1 MKKNKGLFLSHVD
14 DASGA
19 PKALSNILKFILTQY
34 KIDIDIFV
42 CQPKTLG
49 FFENLENNQN
59 NKGSVKVEY
68 LKQKKKSSIFLI
80 RKFESLFDRKIAKI
94 RVNKNLK
101 SYHENY
107 DFIFFNSISYNFLKT
122 DLDKITIP
130 KYLYLH
136 EGSFFLFEYI
146 KGDYSIFDKFDHIFV
161 PSKQVAKNLIHYG
174 IPENKITLLQ
184 LFLNDDEINGSK
196 SSILKN
202 ENFVVG
208 NLAYLHAGKGIE
220 YFLATAKLYKE
231 LYPNDKIIFKWK
243 GCNPETSLFKL
254 TNSEIQNA
262 GLEDVVF
269 LEEYSD
275 DTSYFFSEIDV
286 LLMTSKQE
294 TFGYVVLEAAN
305 SCSPS
310 IVFDEVIGASEFVK
324 EYGGLVA
331 EYLSINQLAIYLK
344 KYYDNRNMLISDG
357 NLANKLLKEDY
368 FLNEKLK
375 NDLKAKL
382 SIIISK

>member
-1 MKKNKGLFLSHVD
+1 MKNKGLFLSHVD
-14 DASGA
+14 DTSGA

-34 KIDIDIFV
+34 KIDIDVFV
-42 CQPKTLG
+42 CQPKTVG
-49 FFENLENNQN
+49 FFENLKNNQN
-59 NKGSVKVEY
+59 SKGTVKVEY

-80 RKFESLFDRKIAKI
+80 RKLENLFNRKIAKI
-94 RVNKNLK
+94 HVNQSLK
-101 SYHENY
+101 SYNENY

-136 EGSFFLFEYI
+136 EGSFFLYESI
-146 KGDYSIFDKFDHIFV
+146 KDDYSIFDKFEHIFV
-161 PSKQVAKNLIHYG
+161 PSKQVEKNLLNHG
-174 IPENKITLLQ
+174 ISNKISLLQ
-184 LFLNDDEINGSK
+184 LFLNDYDVNNIKN
-196 SSILKN
+196 SISKN

-208 NLAYLHAGKGIE
+208 NLAQLYAGKGIE

-243 GCNPETSLFKL
+243 GCNPSTSLFNL
-254 TNSEIQNA
+254 TNNEIQNA
-262 GLEDVVF
+262 GLTDVVF
-269 LEEYSD
+269 LEEYSENTND
-275 DTSYFFSEIDV
+275 FFSEIDV

-305 SCSPS
+305 NCVPS
-310 IVFDEVIGASEFVK
+310 IAFDKVIGASEFIK

-331 EYLSINQLAIYLK
+331 EYLSINQLVTYLK
-344 KYYDNRNMLISDG
+344 KYHDNPNMLISDG
-357 NLANKLLKEDY
+357 NAANELLKLDY

-382 SIIISK
+382 SFIISK